1 MTRLFS
7 HQRVLALAALIA
19 AAGVM
24 TRAQTTSPGPVL
36 AAELFDSES
45 VQRVDLRVN
54 SIDWEKL
61 KQNFRSNDYYPADI
75 VYNGQTAR
83 NVGIRSRGLG
93 SRSDRKPGL
102 RVDNN
107 RYADGQTLLGEHA
120 FVLDN
125 LTQDPSMV
133 RETVAMKLFA
143 RLGIPAPRE
152 SHVLLYV
159 NNSFAGVY
167 AAVEEIDKRF
177 LARIFGIVAEDTQND
192 GYLFE
197 FKFVDP
203 WYFTYLGSDLE
214 QYKLRFEA
222 KTKENK
228 SDQEKYGP
236 IEELV
241 RLVNDTPI
249 DQFVSVVGERLDL
262 PATMRYIAAQAYVAQ
277 NDGLLGYAGMN
288 NFYFYRLEGSPK
300 HVFLAWDED
309 NAFNSLDFAVNTRQ
323 DENVL
328 VRRALQIP
336 ELREAYNQGL
346 RDAIASAGEPTGANG
361 TPWLEYEMRRQL
373 DLVSQPIRDD
383 QNKPYSVVDHEA
395 ARTMMLDFAQNRSSV
410 VRDQMR

>member
-1 MTRLFS
+1 VTRSFS
-7 HQRVLALAALIA
+7 LQRVLALAAVLA
-19 AAGVM
+19 ATGVM

-36 AAELFDSES
+36 APELFDSQS
-45 VQRVDLRVN
+45 IQRVDLRVN
-54 SIDWEKL
+54 TTDWEKL
-61 KQNFRSNDYYPADI
+61 KQDFRSNEYYPADI
-75 VYNGQTAR
+75 VFNGQTAR
-83 NVGIRSRGLG
+83 NVGIRSRGFG
-93 SRSDRKPGL
+93 SRSGIKPGL
-102 RVDNN
+102 RVDMN
-107 RYADGQTLLGEHA
+107 RYADDQTFFGEHA
-120 FVLDN
+120 FILDN

-133 RETVAMKLFA
+133 RETVTMKLFA

-159 NNSFAGVY
+159 NNQFAGVY

-197 FKFVDP
+197 FKFIEP
-203 WYFTYLGSDLE
+203 WYFTYLGTDLE

-222 KTKENK
+222 KTKEHK

-241 RLVNDTPI
+241 RMINDLPV
-249 DQFVSVVGERLDL
+249 DQYLSVLGERLDL
-262 PATMRYIAAQAYVAQ
+262 PATMRYVAAQAYVAQ
-277 NDGLLGYAGMN
+277 NDGILGYAGMN

-328 VRRALQIP
+328 VRKALQVP

-346 RDAIASAGEPTGANG
+346 RDAIASADEPTGPNG
-361 TPWLEYEMRRQL
+361 TPWLEYEMGREL
-373 DLVSQPIRDD
+373 DLVSQPIREDL
-383 QNKPYSVVDHEA
+383 NKPYTVVDHEA
-395 ARTMMLDFAQNRSSV
+395 ARTMMLDFARNRSRV
-410 VRDQMR
+410 VRDQIR

>member
-1 MTRLFS
+1 MKRSFS
-7 HQRVLALAALIA
+7 PQRVIALAAVLA
-19 AAGVM
+19 ATGVL
-24 TRAQTTSPGPVL
+24 TRAQTVSPGPVL
-36 AAELFDSES
+36 APELFDSQS

-54 SIDWEKL
+54 SADWEKL
-61 KQNFRSNDYYPADI
+61 KQNFLSNEYYPADL
-75 VYNGQTAR
+75 VFNGQTVH
-83 NVGIRSRGLG
+83 NIGIRSRGLG
-93 SRSDRKPGL
+93 SRSATKPGL
-102 RVDNN
+102 RVDMN
-107 RYADGQTLLGEHA
+107 RYADDQTFLGEHA
-120 FVLDN
+120 FILDN

-133 RETVAMKLFA
+133 RETVTMKLFA

-159 NNSFAGVY
+159 NNQFAGVY

-197 FKFVDP
+197 FKFVEP
-203 WYFTYLGSDLE
+203 WYFTYLGTDLE

-228 SDQEKYGP
+228 SDHDKYAP

-241 RLVNDTPI
+241 RMVNDLPL
-249 DQFVSVVGERLDL
+249 DQYLSVLGERLDL
-262 PATMRYIAAQAYVAQ
+262 PATMRYVAAQAYVAQ

-309 NAFNSLDFAVNTRQ
+309 NAFKSLDFDLSTRQ

-346 RDAIASAGEPTGANG
+346 RDAIASADEPTGPDG
-361 TPWLEYEMRRQL
+361 TTWLEYEMRREL

-395 ARTMMLDFAQNRSSV
+395 ARTMMLDFAQNRSRV

>member
-7 HQRVLALAALIA
+7 HQRWLVLAALIA
-19 AAGVM
+19 VAGAM

-36 AAELFDSES
+36 APELFDSES
-45 VQRVDLRVN
+45 IQRVDLRVN
-54 SIDWEKL
+54 SADWEKL
-61 KQNFRSNDYYPADI
+61 KQNFQSNEYYPADL
-75 VYNGQTAR
+75 VFNGQTAR

-93 SRSDRKPGL
+93 SRSERKPGL
-102 RVDNN
+102 RVDMN
-107 RYADGQTLLGEHA
+107 RYADGQTFLGEHA
-120 FVLDN
+120 FILDN
-125 LTQDPSMV
+125 LTQDPSLV
-133 RETVAMKLFA
+133 RETVTMKLFA

-177 LARIFGIVAEDTQND
+177 LARIYGIVAEDTQND

-197 FKFVDP
+197 FKFIDP

-241 RLVNDTPI
+241 RLANDLPV
-249 DQFVSVVGERLDL
+249 DQYQSVLGERLDL
-262 PATMRYIAAQAYVAQ
+262 PGTMRYVAAQAYVAQ
-277 NDGLLGYAGMN
+277 NDGFLGYAGLN
-288 NFYFYRLEGSPK
+288 NFYFYRLEGSAK

-309 NAFNSLDFAVNTRQ
+309 NAFNSLDFPISMRQ

-328 VRRALQIP
+328 MRKALQVP
-336 ELREAYNQGL
+336 ELREAYNAGL
-346 RDAIASAGEPTGANG
+346 RDAIASAEEPTGADR
-361 TPWLEYEMRRQL
+361 TPWLEYEIRRQL
-373 DLVSQPIRDD
+373 DLVSQPVRDD